1 MSIYA
6 QALAVAIEA
15 AQAAGAL
22 LRQEFYR
29 PGGPRGHGAHADS
42 DAEAEQLIRGRLLA
56 AFPWNYLGG
65 ELQRTDNNDPH
76 HLWLVD
82 PNDGTSA
89 YLKGWRG
96 SAVSIAALRDGV
108 PVLGVVY
115 AYAYPDGKGDLFAW
129 AEGCPLTRN
138 GVELKSDL
146 SAAPLSGVVFLSQD
160 ADDNAAANTSLVHPA
175 RYIALPSIAHR
186 LARVAAGDGV
196 AAVSLSF
203 PCCWDYAAGH
213 ALLRGAGGILVNGHG
228 EEVKYAADGSSSC
241 RECFG
246 GSPAAVRELCR
257 RDWPSALGSSSP
269 PTPPFAL
276 VRPQPGRVCTDDGRL
291 SRAQGCLLG
300 QLAGDALGGLVEF
313 TSLETIHARYPE
325 GCRDLKDG
333 GSWDNLAGQPTDDS
347 EMALTLARV
356 LVHTGRF
363 DRGAVL
369 DGYVRWWV
377 DPYTWD
383 RGGTIRAALSGAA
396 RGTTTEERLRLD
408 EQCADPSRPSNGS
421 LMRISPLGIFAAG
434 RPEQAAEW
442 ARQDSSLTHP
452 NPLCRDSCAVYAAAI
467 ASAIA
472 NGGNPEDCY
481 RAALAE
487 ADRSSIQAEV
497 RAALEAARA
506 FPPNDYRT
514 LQGYVLIALQNAF
527 YQLLHARSMEEGI
540 IDTVMRGGDT
550 DTTGAIA
557 GALLGAVHGRQAVPE
572 RWLRAL
578 LSCRPLRGTPTAH
591 PRTPEYWPV
600 DALELAEALLCAGA
614 STGAKN

>member
-1 MSIYA
+1 MSVYA

-15 AQAAGAL
+15 AQAAGAV

-29 PGGPRGHGAHADS
+29 PGGPRGHGAHADI
-42 DAEAEQLIRGRLLA
+42 DAEAEHLIRGRLLA
-56 AFPWNYLGG
+56 AFPWNYLGE
-65 ELQRTDNNDPH
+65 ELQHTANNDPH
-76 HLWLVD
+76 HRWLVD

-115 AYAYPDGKGDLFAW
+115 AYCYPDGKGDLFAW

-146 SAAPLSGVVFLSQD
+146 CAAALSGVVFLSQD
-160 ADDNAAANTSLVHPA
+160 ADDNAAANSALVHPA
-175 RYIALPSIAHR
+175 RYIALPSIAYR

-213 ALLRGAGGILVNGHG
+213 ALLRAAGGILVNGHG

-257 RDWPSALGSSSP
+257 RDWLSALDSSTP
-269 PTPPFAL
+269 AAPPFAL
-276 VRPQPGRVCTDDGRL
+276 VKPQRGRVCTDDGRL

-313 TSLETIHARYPE
+313 TPLETIRARYPD

-356 LVHTGRF
+356 MVHTGRY

-377 DPYTWD
+377 DPHTWD
-383 RGGTIRAALSGAA
+383 RGGTIRIALSNAA
-396 RGTTTEERLRLD
+396 RGATTEERLRLD
-408 EQCADPSRPSNGS
+408 EQYADPDRPTNGS

-434 RPEQAAEW
+434 RSEQAAEW

-452 NPLCRDSCAVYAAAI
+452 NPLSRDSCAVYVAAI

-472 NGGNPEDCY
+472 NGGSPEDCF

-487 ADRSSIQAEV
+487 AERSSVQPEV
-497 RAALEAARA
+497 RAVLEAARA
-506 FPPNDYRT
+506 FPPSDYRT
-514 LQGYVLIALQNAF
+514 NQGYVLIALQNAF
-527 YQLLHARSMEEGI
+527 YQLLHARSLEDGI

-550 DTTGAIA
+550 DTTSAIA
-557 GALLGAVHGRQAVPE
+557 GALLGAAHGRPAMPE

-578 LSCRPLRGTPTAH
+578 LSCRPLSGTPTAH

-614 STGAKN
+614 ASGGR